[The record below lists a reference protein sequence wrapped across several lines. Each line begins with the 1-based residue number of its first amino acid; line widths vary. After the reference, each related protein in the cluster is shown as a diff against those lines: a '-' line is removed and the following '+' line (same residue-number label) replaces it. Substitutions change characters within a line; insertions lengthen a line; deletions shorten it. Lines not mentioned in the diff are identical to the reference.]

1 MTHHPTMATNL
12 LKSSRETLFATEL
25 VIEPSIVL
33 NDQVEVQRI
42 FVIVKH
48 MNILLSKGQ
57 LKLLRNTR
65 FQLQVG
71 AHSTYDNSTK
81 GKPTQKLA
89 LI

>member
-1 MTHHPTMATNL
+1 MTNHPTMATNL

-71 AHSTYDNSTK
+71 AHSTYVR
-81 GKPTQKLA
+81 Q
-89 LI
+89 